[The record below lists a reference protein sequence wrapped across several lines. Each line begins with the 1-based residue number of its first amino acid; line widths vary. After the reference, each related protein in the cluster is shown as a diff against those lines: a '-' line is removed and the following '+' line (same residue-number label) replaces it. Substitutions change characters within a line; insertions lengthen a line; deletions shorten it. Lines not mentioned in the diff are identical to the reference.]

1 MPAPSLRRQRLL
13 ARLLIAGGVVA
24 VSLGA
29 GPVLRSA
36 AVPRGLEPPASA
48 PRVEHRT
55 FAARPQPK
63 RVSMGVLRRR
73 ARERK
78 IRAVLRAARE
88 AIGTPYV
95 YGGER
100 LHHGF
105 DCSGLVQ
112 WAWRHAGVSLPRTS
126 YTQRDAV
133 PHVGRRHL
141 HPGDLLF
148 FYHPI
153 SHVAIY
159 VGHGRMIEAP
169 HTGLRVRTIPVYW
182 QHLVGGGRPSIVVH
196 VHRRADRRAAPALPS
211 HRLRVG

>member
-1 MPAPSLRRQRLL
+1 MPTPSLRRQRLL
-13 ARLLIAGGVVA
+13 ARLLIAGGLVA

-36 AVPRGLEPPASA
+36 AVPRGLEAPASA
-48 PRVEHRT
+48 PSVEDR
-55 FAARPQPK
+55 AVVAPPRPNP
-63 RVSMGVLRRR
+63 VSVSEMRER

-133 PHVGRRHL
+133 PHVGRHHL
-141 HPGDLLF
+141 QPGDLLF

-182 QHLVGGGRPSIVVH
+182 QNLVGAGRPNIVVH
-196 VHRRADRRAAPALPS
+196 VHRRADRRAAPALPN